1 MAGVRIHVTLD
12 DAPVRDAL
20 DRLSRASTDLTPL
33 MRDIGEHLLN
43 TTRERFV
50 EQKAPDGTPWAPLSE
65 TTKKRKR
72 RNKGKI
78 LTERGFLRGNLAY
91 QAGRSE
97 VQVGSPSIYAGT
109 HQFGAKK
116 GSFTH
121 GPAGSEYGS
130 TTQRRRIPWGDIP
143 ARPFL
148 GLSDDDEAEILALV
162 DDFLTE
168 ALG

>member
-1 MAGVRIHVTLD
+1 MAGVRIHITLD

-50 EQKAPDGTPWAPLSE
+50 EQKAPDGSPWAPLSE

-91 QAGRSE
+91 QAGSSE

-109 HQFGAKK
+109 HQF
-116 GSFTH
+116 
-121 GPAGSEYGS
+121 GS

-148 GLSDDDEAEILALV
+148 GLSDDDEAEIRALV
-162 DDFLTE
+162 FDFLAE